1 MADLTKNVVSLMTLV
16 LFMIGAAFTIIGIFR
31 TNQMS
36 EKNLD
41 EAYIIPSQVLNG
53 LTVMFLLYLTSTSN
67 FTPLYKLLVIIVLV
81 GGMML
86 EIYLTTYSDREA
98 ESIAAYVFITTN
110 FLVRAF
116 LLIELVQG
124 EWVTPM
130 TRSAKPIQQAVKDTF
145 VRPLTEAVKEV
156 ASPLTVDE
164 KPSSDDISAYK
175 DRWRAVVKDV
185 KANNTDVDGSTIAT
199 AWRVIDE
206 AVKNS
211 EFTKEHLKEALD
223 KVKNK
228 DGTDVSGVTV
238 GGRKRS

>member
-16 LFMIGAAFTIIGIFR
+16 LFMLGAAFTMIGIFR

-36 EKNLD
+36 EKHLD

-110 FLVRAF
+110 FLLRAF

-124 EWVTPM
+124 DWVAPI

-145 VRPLTEAVKEV
+145 VKPLTEAVTE
-156 ASPLTVDE
+156 ATTSEE
-164 KPSSDDISAYK
+164 KPSSDEISAYK
-175 DRWRAVVKDV
+175 DRWRSVVKDI

-199 AWRVIDE
+199 AWRVIDD

-228 DGTDVSGVTV
+228 DGTSVSGVTV

>member
-110 FLVRAF
+110 FLIRAF

-206 AVKNS
+206 AVKNN